1 AVANAKTT
9 MRCWHNAVRRK
20 KKKQAAGKGSEGAG
34 GVAGP
39 PDVIC
44 QGQQQVASDT
54 WLTTRSVPLLWL
66 HLLLLV
72 AFAKQAAAATTA
84 TNPEATATT
93 LDNYTTTTTAAGA
106 TSSTATTSLTSAVGG
121 VKSPGNWDILE
132 DPFKNFVRIGDGNTV
147 TRTAIEQSL
156 VTIHDIAT
164 ENLGTL
170 CISTLF
176 RPLQV
181 PINSERFESSRQK
194 ADLAAS
200 ILQEVGIIRHGGLS
214 DALAKG
220 LLTDDFITG
229 ARILA
234 LNLTNGVVQSYV
246 WWVKGGQAETQR
258 YDEDSL
264 QIGKKP
270 AGSYPWFDDESS
282 SPTLRS
288 PKFAPSPP
296 NNYYKGWWTF
306 PYFSCSLSRWL
317 VSYSIA
323 IPPIGR
329 HGLRGFISID
339 IDVSTLRVN
348 QCEAEP
354 YQFGSRRQKMQQ
366 LQQQHRLTARRSPFL
381 GGRMGVLDEGTINDL
396 QAFHSSHKCHRTSMV
411 CDYRQPSAEAPS
423 ISGGKLLTTL
433 SGSSSWARGSYQC
446 LCRAGYYSLRHPDG
460 FNGTIMEIAWQEQQ
474 DNISNY
480 YTDVFKCLACA
491 PGCDTCTGP
500 EPCLANYHWPFRISL
515 LTISIGCACGTFV
528 LAGYLFR
535 HRRVKVFKVASPI
548 FLMITLIGCAI
559 MYLEKRNMSKKSLK
573 EQNGHS
579 KDKDSEEENEEDLH
593 EAIKEMV
600 KTPDIDESPGTS
612 RRRSEWQDRPEE
624 DHCHFKKSQHTGVD
638 KPARRKLIIACILC
652 FVFMIV
658 EIVGGVVS
666 NSLAIATDAAHLLTD
681 LASFLISLFALYLAG
696 RPSSERLNFG
706 WYRAE
711 VIGAMI
717 SVFFIWVIT
726 GILVYMAI
734 MRWVNQEFDLEA
746 KIMLITSALAIL
758 FNIIMAVHLSHGH
771 SHFTPGKFK
780 RSEAIESQQV
790 KEADLGSQKGLI
802 LMGRSVSAQ
811 FPVKVEQNINVRA
824 ALIHVIG
831 DLIQSIGV
839 FVAALIIYFEPKWA
853 FMDSV
858 CTFVF
863 SVLVLVVTF
872 KILKDVLMVLME
884 ATPDYMDY
892 EEVKRTFLSIPGVEH
907 VHNLRIW
914 ALSINKIALSAHL
927 AISKDADPQLIL
939 EEATTLIHKRYR
951 FFESTIQIEEF
962 SPDMKNCE
970 QCSRPSVKTEDRRP
984 SDLEEG
990 MVAIFPYLDT
1000 TWCIATKWTRHM
1012 GFCITYTSLLMKTWR
1027 VSLTY
1032 RVKSAHKIK
1041 LNDQQLL
1048 QWMVP
1053 ILLVMLIYLGT
1064 WTISATPNAEV
1075 ILDQSRLKFKQ
1086 CSYNW
1091 WDHSLAIGEV
1101 FFLAWGIRVCYN
1113 VRNAESLYNEARLIS
1128 YAIYN
1133 IALVNIAMV
1142 VFHKATIHGN
1152 SASWARSTRSSMA
1165 KVTPLLL
1172 THPQSGLTASL
1183 LTTSDLVMLFPNAG
1197 PDYKYMLGFV
1207 RTQLSTTTTIA
1218 LVFGPKI
1225 LRVLKGQGDKWDQKA
1240 KVRSITAS
1248 FSLNGVGLVPEES
1261 PDLYQENEELKEQV
1275 QKLAHQIE
1283 FMKTVHMQMNNRHLK
1298 PKPGGYFT
1306 ITSTSFQAPYSKNT
1320 VSTAQTQTGKD
1331 ETRQGTTTVLEDAIE
1346 FDFHQAEP
1354 EEMITLKGEQPGS
1367 EEAALIAQFRRL
1379 FAPILDDSLNLY
1391 YQLNDLDDA
1400 EHVRIHQT
1408 VAQMHELTSS
1418 EEETMVTQVNSPSP
1432 PVEVE
1437 LLLPLSSNTSTAS
1450 SSLFAI
1456 HTPSPAHP
1464 SGLLL
1469 IPQNL
1474 ESPMLSCSDAITIT
1488 EQVQLHNPPYHLQV
1502 LEDENNTSCSL
1513 SSNLTDSKTLDGRT
1527 PIVV

>member
-1 AVANAKTT
+1 
-9 MRCWHNAVRRK
+9 MRCWHNAARRK
-20 KKKQAAGKGSEGAG
+20 KKSLAAAEGQNPLV
-34 GVAGP
+34 GV
-39 PDVIC
+39 C
-44 QGQQQVASDT
+44 QRQQQVANDT
-54 WLTTRSVPLLWL
+54 WPETRAVPLL
-66 HLLLLV
+66 LLPMVLLV
-72 AFAKQAAAATTA
+72 AFTSQTDAAAATTS
-84 TNPEATATT
+84 PEANATT
-93 LDNYTTTTTAAGA
+93 NGNATTTPTGSGPGTTSFTAA
-106 TSSTATTSLTSAVGG
+106 TSSAPPAVAGKPSNPWGG
-121 VKSPGNWDILE
+121 PEVLD
-132 DPFKNFVRIGDGNTV
+132 DPFKNIVRIGDGNT
-147 TRTAIEQSL
+147 RFPNHIQAAIQQSL
-156 VTIHDIAT
+156 VTVHDIAT

-220 LLTDDFITG
+220 LLTDDSITG

-234 LNLTNGVVQSYV
+234 LNLTNGAVQSYV
-246 WWVKGGQAETQR
+246 WWVDGEQAETQR
-258 YDEDSL
+258 YEEDGL

-270 AGSYPWFDDESS
+270 SSSYPWFDDETST
-282 SPTLRS
+282 PTLRS

-306 PYFSCSLSRWL
+306 PYFSCSLGRWL

-323 IPPIGR
+323 IPPSGR

-339 IDVSTLRVN
+339 IDVTSLRVN

-354 YQFGSRRQKMQQ
+354 YHFGSRRQKLQQ
-366 LQQQHRLTARRSPFL
+366 LKQQQRLAMRRSPFL
-381 GGRMGVLDEGTINDL
+381 ASSSSVPGLVSSHDEATINDL
-396 QAFHSSHKCHRTSMV
+396 QAFHSSHKCHRESMM
-411 CDYRQPSAEAPS
+411 CDYRQPTAESAT
-423 ISGGKLLTTL
+423 IGGGKLLATMG
-433 SGSSSWARGSYQC
+433 GSSSWARGSYQC
-446 LCRAGYYSLRHPDG
+446 LCRRGFYSLRHPDG

-480 YTDVFKCLACA
+480 YTDVFKCLSCA

-515 LTISIGCACGTFV
+515 LTISIGCACGTFI

-559 MYLEKRNMSKKSLK
+559 MYLE
-573 EQNGHS
+573 
-579 KDKDSEEENEEDLH
+579 
-593 EAIKEMV
+593 
-600 KTPDIDESPGTS
+600 
-612 RRRSEWQDRPEE
+612 
-624 DHCHFKKSQHTGVD
+624 
-638 KPARRKLIIACILC
+638 
-652 FVFMIV
+652 
-658 EIVGGVVS
+658 
-666 NSLAIATDAAHLLTD
+666 
-681 LASFLISLFALYLAG
+681 
-696 RPSSERLNFG
+696 
-706 WYRAE
+706 
-711 VIGAMI
+711 
-717 SVFFIWVIT
+717 
-726 GILVYMAI
+726 
-734 MRWVNQEFDLEA
+734 
-746 KIMLITSALAIL
+746 
-758 FNIIMAVHLSHGH
+758 
-771 SHFTPGKFK
+771 
-780 RSEAIESQQV
+780 
-790 KEADLGSQKGLI
+790 
-802 LMGRSVSAQ
+802 
-811 FPVKVEQNINVRA
+811 
-824 ALIHVIG
+824 
-831 DLIQSIGV
+831 
-839 FVAALIIYFEPKWA
+839 
-853 FMDSV
+853 
-858 CTFVF
+858 
-863 SVLVLVVTF
+863 
-872 KILKDVLMVLME
+872 
-884 ATPDYMDY
+884 
-892 EEVKRTFLSIPGVEH
+892 
-907 VHNLRIW
+907 
-914 ALSINKIALSAHL
+914 
-927 AISKDADPQLIL
+927 
-939 EEATTLIHKRYR
+939 
-951 FFESTIQIEEF
+951 
-962 SPDMKNCE
+962 
-970 QCSRPSVKTEDRRP
+970 
-984 SDLEEG
+984 

-1000 TWCIATKWTRHM
+1000 SWCIVTKWTRHM

-1064 WTISATPNAEV
+1064 WTISATPYAEV
-1075 ILDQSRLKFKQ
+1075 IYDQNHLKFKQ

-1133 IALVNIAMV
+1133 IAIVNIAMV
-1142 VFHKATIHGN
+1142 AFH
-1152 SASWARSTRSSMA
+1152 
-1165 KVTPLLL
+1165 
-1172 THPQSGLTASL
+1172 
-1183 LTTSDLVMLFPNAG
+1183 VMLFPNAG
-1197 PDYKYMLGFV
+1197 PDYKYALGFV

-1225 LRVLKGQGDKWDQKA
+1225 LRVFKGQGDKWDQKA

-1331 ETRQGTTTVLEDAIE
+1331 EASVKDCSIKDEDAEI
-1346 FDFHQAEP
+1346 DFSFQPAESEEILTTIAGASSEPKP
-1354 EEMITLKGEQPGS
+1354 EEVLLIEQF
-1367 EEAALIAQFRRL
+1367 QRL
-1379 FAPILDDSLNLY
+1379 FAPILDDSLRLY
-1391 YQLNDLDDA
+1391 YQLNDSDDAEA

-1408 VAQMHELTSS
+1408 VAQLSEATSS
-1418 EEETMVTQVNSPSP
+1418 EEEATQVTRVNTPTP
-1432 PVEVE
+1432 PPAEVE
-1437 LLLPLSSNTSTAS
+1437 LLLPSSSESSTAS
-1450 SSLFAI
+1450 SSLYAI

-1464 SGLLL
+1464 SGLVL

-1474 ESPMLSCSDAITIT
+1474 ESSLLLSGSEVHTVT
-1488 EQVQLHNPPYHLQV
+1488 EHVQLHLPPQDL
-1502 LEDENNTSCSL
+1502 LAIEDENNTSCSL
-1513 SSNLTDSKTLDGRT
+1513 SSNFTDSKTLDGRT

>member
-1 AVANAKTT
+1 
-9 MRCWHNAVRRK
+9 MRWWHNALRRK
-20 KKKQAAGKGSEGAG
+20 RKKPRKAG
-34 GVAGP
+34 GASGAPYP
-39 PDVIC
+39 PDATC
-44 QGQQQVASDT
+44 PRQQQQPQQSST
-54 WLTTRSVPLLWL
+54 WGGAVPLIWL
-66 HLLLLV
+66 HLLLAVVVLNNHR
-72 AFAKQAAAATTA
+72 AAATTA
-84 TNPEATATT
+84 INPEATVTTQGDYAATS
-93 LDNYTTTTTAAGA
+93 TAASA
-106 TSSTATTSLTSAVGG
+106 TLSLAAASSSSSTAAATDKFSTNW
-121 VKSPGNWDILE
+121 GNLE
-132 DPFKNFVRIGDGNTV
+132 DPFKGIVRIGDGNTV
-147 TRTAIEQSL
+147 ARTAIEQSL

-170 CISTLF
+170 CISTQY

-181 PINSERFESSRQK
+181 PINSERYESSRQK

-234 LNLTNGVVQSYV
+234 LNLTNGAVQSYV
-246 WWVKGGQAETQR
+246 WWVKSGQAETQR
-258 YDEDSL
+258 YDEDGL

-270 AGSYPWFDDESS
+270 AGSYPWFDDETTT
-282 SPTLRS
+282 PTLRS

-296 NNYYKGWWTF
+296 NNYYKGWWTY
-306 PYFSCSLSRWL
+306 PYFSCSVSRWL

-323 IPPIGR
+323 IPPTGR

-354 YQFGSRRQKMQQ
+354 YQFGSRRQKMHQ
-366 LQQQHRLTARRSPFL
+366 LQQQQRLPANRRTPFL
-381 GGRMGVLDEGTINDL
+381 PSRMGANDEGTISDL

-411 CDYRQPSAEAPS
+411 CDYRQPSADIPT
-423 ISGGKLLTTL
+423 ISGGKLLTSL

-446 LCRAGYYSLRHPDG
+446 LCRNGFYSLRHPDG

-480 YTDVFKCLACA
+480 YTEVFKCLSCA

-559 MYLEKRNMSKKSLK
+559 MYLEVSCLGGQKESDYCLYFMFHLYDCRNS
-573 EQNGHS
+573 
-579 KDKDSEEENEEDLH
+579 
-593 EAIKEMV
+593 
-600 KTPDIDESPGTS
+600 
-612 RRRSEWQDRPEE
+612 W
-624 DHCHFKKSQHTGVD
+624 
-638 KPARRKLIIACILC
+638 
-652 FVFMIV
+652 
-658 EIVGGVVS
+658 
-666 NSLAIATDAAHLLTD
+666 
-681 LASFLISLFALYLAG
+681 
-696 RPSSERLNFG
+696 
-706 WYRAE
+706 
-711 VIGAMI
+711 
-717 SVFFIWVIT
+717 
-726 GILVYMAI
+726 
-734 MRWVNQEFDLEA
+734 
-746 KIMLITSALAIL
+746 
-758 FNIIMAVHLSHGH
+758 
-771 SHFTPGKFK
+771 
-780 RSEAIESQQV
+780 
-790 KEADLGSQKGLI
+790 
-802 LMGRSVSAQ
+802 
-811 FPVKVEQNINVRA
+811 
-824 ALIHVIG
+824 
-831 DLIQSIGV
+831 
-839 FVAALIIYFEPKWA
+839 
-853 FMDSV
+853 
-858 CTFVF
+858 
-863 SVLVLVVTF
+863 
-872 KILKDVLMVLME
+872 
-884 ATPDYMDY
+884 
-892 EEVKRTFLSIPGVEH
+892 
-907 VHNLRIW
+907 RI
-914 ALSINKIALSAHL
+914 
-927 AISKDADPQLIL
+927 
-939 EEATTLIHKRYR
+939 
-951 FFESTIQIEEF
+951 
-962 SPDMKNCE
+962 
-970 QCSRPSVKTEDRRP
+970 
-984 SDLEEG
+984 
-990 MVAIFPYLDT
+990 
-1000 TWCIATKWTRHM
+1000 
-1012 GFCITYTSLLMKTWR
+1012 
-1027 VSLTY
+1027 SLTY

-1064 WTISATPNAEV
+1064 WTISATPYAEV
-1075 ILDQSRLKFKQ
+1075 IYDQSRLKFKQ

-1133 IALVNIAMV
+1133 IAIVNIAMV
-1142 VFHKATIHGN
+1142 AFH
-1152 SASWARSTRSSMA
+1152 
-1165 KVTPLLL
+1165 
-1172 THPQSGLTASL
+1172 
-1183 LTTSDLVMLFPNAG
+1183 VMLFPNAG

-1225 LRVLKGQGDKWDQKA
+1225 LRVFKGQGDKWDQKA

-1331 ETRQGTTTVLEDAIE
+1331 EASVKDCSIEVDERLGIATIVEDAID
-1346 FDFHQAEP
+1346 FSFHQADS
-1354 EEMITLKGEQPGS
+1354 EEIVVLKGEDQPGS
-1367 EEAALIAQFRRL
+1367 EEAALLEQFRRL
-1379 FAPILDDSLNLY
+1379 FAPILDDSLKLY
-1391 YQLNDLDDA
+1391 YQLNDSDDA

-1408 VAQMHELTSS
+1408 VAQLNDVGSS
-1418 EEETMVTQVNSPSP
+1418 EEETMMTQVMNSPLPSP

-1437 LLLPLSSNTSTAS
+1437 LLLPLSSESSTAS
-1450 SSLFAI
+1450 SSLYAI

-1464 SGLLL
+1464 SGVLLM
-1469 IPQNL
+1469 PQNL
-1474 ESPMLSCSDAITIT
+1474 ESPQLSQSDSITLT
-1488 EQVQLHNPPYHLQV
+1488 AQVQLHNPPP
-1502 LEDENNTSCSL
+1502 EDENNTSCSL

>member
-1 AVANAKTT
+1 MK
-9 MRCWHNAVRRK
+9 CWHNVVRRRK
-20 KKKQAAGKGSEGAG
+20 KKPTAAAEGSKEAHG

-39 PDVIC
+39 RDRDAIC
-44 QGQQQVASDT
+44 QRQQQVDTYT
-54 WLTTRSVPLLWL
+54 WLTTQAVPLLWL

-72 AFAKQAAAATTA
+72 AFAKHAAAATTIA
-84 TNPEATATT
+84 TNPEATTT
-93 LDNYTTTTTAAGA
+93 TVSNYTVTTTALSSSTTTTSTGSAPASSSAADKFA
-106 TSSTATTSLTSAVGG
+106 
-121 VKSPGNWDILE
+121 GNWAILE
-132 DPFKNFVRIGDGNTV
+132 DSFRNIVRIGDGNTV
-147 TRTAIEQSL
+147 TRTSIEQSL

-170 CISTLF
+170 CISTLY

-181 PINSERFESSRQK
+181 PINSERYESSRQK
-194 ADLAAS
+194 TDLAAS

-234 LNLTNGVVQSYV
+234 LNLTNGAVQSYV
-246 WWVKGGQAETQR
+246 WWVKGAAAEIQR
-258 YDEDSL
+258 YDEDGL

-270 AGSYPWFDDESS
+270 AGSYPWFDDETS

-296 NNYYKGWWTF
+296 NNYYKGWWTY
-306 PYFSCSLSRWL
+306 PYFSCSQSRWL

-354 YQFGSRRQKMQQ
+354 YPFGSRRQKMQQ
-366 LQQQHRLTARRSPFL
+366 LQTHNRLGARRTSFL
-381 GGRMGVLDEGTINDL
+381 GNRMGAIDESTINDL

-411 CDYRQPSAEAPS
+411 CDYRQPSAETPTVT
-423 ISGGKLLTTL
+423 GGKLLTTL
-433 SGSSSWARGSYQC
+433 TGSSSWTRGSYQC
-446 LCRAGYYSLRHPDG
+446 LCRGGFYSLRHPDG

-480 YTDVFKCLACA
+480 YSEVFKCLPCA

-559 MYLEKRNMSKKSLK
+559 MYLE
-573 EQNGHS
+573 
-579 KDKDSEEENEEDLH
+579 
-593 EAIKEMV
+593 
-600 KTPDIDESPGTS
+600 
-612 RRRSEWQDRPEE
+612 
-624 DHCHFKKSQHTGVD
+624 
-638 KPARRKLIIACILC
+638 
-652 FVFMIV
+652 
-658 EIVGGVVS
+658 
-666 NSLAIATDAAHLLTD
+666 
-681 LASFLISLFALYLAG
+681 
-696 RPSSERLNFG
+696 
-706 WYRAE
+706 
-711 VIGAMI
+711 
-717 SVFFIWVIT
+717 
-726 GILVYMAI
+726 
-734 MRWVNQEFDLEA
+734 
-746 KIMLITSALAIL
+746 
-758 FNIIMAVHLSHGH
+758 
-771 SHFTPGKFK
+771 
-780 RSEAIESQQV
+780 
-790 KEADLGSQKGLI
+790 
-802 LMGRSVSAQ
+802 
-811 FPVKVEQNINVRA
+811 
-824 ALIHVIG
+824 
-831 DLIQSIGV
+831 
-839 FVAALIIYFEPKWA
+839 
-853 FMDSV
+853 
-858 CTFVF
+858 
-863 SVLVLVVTF
+863 
-872 KILKDVLMVLME
+872 
-884 ATPDYMDY
+884 
-892 EEVKRTFLSIPGVEH
+892 
-907 VHNLRIW
+907 
-914 ALSINKIALSAHL
+914 
-927 AISKDADPQLIL
+927 
-939 EEATTLIHKRYR
+939 
-951 FFESTIQIEEF
+951 
-962 SPDMKNCE
+962 
-970 QCSRPSVKTEDRRP
+970 
-984 SDLEEG
+984 

-1064 WTISATPNAEV
+1064 WTISATPTAEV
-1075 ILDQSRLKFKQ
+1075 ILDQSQLKFKQ

-1142 VFHKATIHGN
+1142 VFH
-1152 SASWARSTRSSMA
+1152 
-1165 KVTPLLL
+1165 
-1172 THPQSGLTASL
+1172 
-1183 LTTSDLVMLFPNAG
+1183 VMLFPNAG

-1331 ETRQGTTTVLEDAIE
+1331 ENSTPTK
-1346 FDFHQAEP
+1346 
-1354 EEMITLKGEQPGS
+1354 LK
-1367 EEAALIAQFRRL
+1367 
-1379 FAPILDDSLNLY
+1379 
-1391 YQLNDLDDA
+1391 
-1400 EHVRIHQT
+1400 
-1408 VAQMHELTSS
+1408 
-1418 EEETMVTQVNSPSP
+1418 SPKGK
-1432 PVEVE
+1432 V
-1437 LLLPLSSNTSTAS
+1437 
-1450 SSLFAI
+1450 
-1456 HTPSPAHP
+1456 
-1464 SGLLL
+1464 
-1469 IPQNL
+1469 
-1474 ESPMLSCSDAITIT
+1474 
-1488 EQVQLHNPPYHLQV
+1488 
-1502 LEDENNTSCSL
+1502 
-1513 SSNLTDSKTLDGRT
+1513 
-1527 PIVV
+1527 

>member
-1 AVANAKTT
+1 MK
-9 MRCWHNAVRRK
+9 CWHNVVRRRK
-20 KKKQAAGKGSEGAG
+20 KKPTAAAAAEGSKEAHG
-34 GVAGP
+34 GVAAP
-39 PDVIC
+39 RDRDAIC
-44 QGQQQVASDT
+44 QRQQQVDTYT
-54 WLTTRSVPLLWL
+54 WLTTQAVPLLWL

-72 AFAKQAAAATTA
+72 AFAKHAAAATTIA
-84 TNPEATATT
+84 TNPEATTT
-93 LDNYTTTTTAAGA
+93 TVSNYTVTTTSLSSSTTTTSTGSAPASSSAADKFA
-106 TSSTATTSLTSAVGG
+106 
-121 VKSPGNWDILE
+121 GNWAILE
-132 DPFKNFVRIGDGNTV
+132 DSFRNIVRIGDGNTV
-147 TRTAIEQSL
+147 TRTSIEQSL

-170 CISTLF
+170 CISTLY

-181 PINSERFESSRQK
+181 PINSERYESSRQK
-194 ADLAAS
+194 TDLAAS

-234 LNLTNGVVQSYV
+234 LNLTNGAVQSYV
-246 WWVKGGQAETQR
+246 WWVKGAAAEIQR
-258 YDEDSL
+258 YDEDGL

-270 AGSYPWFDDESS
+270 AGSYPWFDDETS

-296 NNYYKGWWTF
+296 NNYYKGWWTY
-306 PYFSCSLSRWL
+306 PYFSCSQSRWL

-354 YQFGSRRQKMQQ
+354 YPFGSRRQKMQQ
-366 LQQQHRLTARRSPFL
+366 LQTHNRLGARRTSLL
-381 GGRMGVLDEGTINDL
+381 GSRMGAIDESTINDL

-411 CDYRQPSAEAPS
+411 CDYRQPSAETPTVT
-423 ISGGKLLTTL
+423 GGKLLTTL
-433 SGSSSWARGSYQC
+433 TGSSSWTRGSYQC
-446 LCRAGYYSLRHPDG
+446 LCRGGFYSLRHPDG

-480 YTDVFKCLACA
+480 YSEVFKCLPCA

-559 MYLEKRNMSKKSLK
+559 MYLE
-573 EQNGHS
+573 
-579 KDKDSEEENEEDLH
+579 
-593 EAIKEMV
+593 
-600 KTPDIDESPGTS
+600 
-612 RRRSEWQDRPEE
+612 
-624 DHCHFKKSQHTGVD
+624 
-638 KPARRKLIIACILC
+638 
-652 FVFMIV
+652 
-658 EIVGGVVS
+658 
-666 NSLAIATDAAHLLTD
+666 
-681 LASFLISLFALYLAG
+681 
-696 RPSSERLNFG
+696 
-706 WYRAE
+706 
-711 VIGAMI
+711 
-717 SVFFIWVIT
+717 
-726 GILVYMAI
+726 
-734 MRWVNQEFDLEA
+734 
-746 KIMLITSALAIL
+746 
-758 FNIIMAVHLSHGH
+758 
-771 SHFTPGKFK
+771 
-780 RSEAIESQQV
+780 
-790 KEADLGSQKGLI
+790 
-802 LMGRSVSAQ
+802 
-811 FPVKVEQNINVRA
+811 
-824 ALIHVIG
+824 
-831 DLIQSIGV
+831 
-839 FVAALIIYFEPKWA
+839 
-853 FMDSV
+853 
-858 CTFVF
+858 
-863 SVLVLVVTF
+863 
-872 KILKDVLMVLME
+872 
-884 ATPDYMDY
+884 
-892 EEVKRTFLSIPGVEH
+892 
-907 VHNLRIW
+907 
-914 ALSINKIALSAHL
+914 
-927 AISKDADPQLIL
+927 
-939 EEATTLIHKRYR
+939 
-951 FFESTIQIEEF
+951 
-962 SPDMKNCE
+962 
-970 QCSRPSVKTEDRRP
+970 
-984 SDLEEG
+984 

-1064 WTISATPNAEV
+1064 WTISATPTAEV
-1075 ILDQSRLKFKQ
+1075 ILDQSQLKFKQ

-1142 VFHKATIHGN
+1142 VFH
-1152 SASWARSTRSSMA
+1152 
-1165 KVTPLLL
+1165 
-1172 THPQSGLTASL
+1172 
-1183 LTTSDLVMLFPNAG
+1183 VMLFPNAG

-1218 LVFGPKI
+1218 LVFGSKI
-1225 LRVLKGQGDKWDQKA
+1225 LRVFKGQGDKWDQKA

-1331 ETRQGTTTVLEDAIE
+1331 ENSTPTK
-1346 FDFHQAEP
+1346 
-1354 EEMITLKGEQPGS
+1354 LK
-1367 EEAALIAQFRRL
+1367 
-1379 FAPILDDSLNLY
+1379 
-1391 YQLNDLDDA
+1391 
-1400 EHVRIHQT
+1400 
-1408 VAQMHELTSS
+1408 
-1418 EEETMVTQVNSPSP
+1418 SPKGK
-1432 PVEVE
+1432 V
-1437 LLLPLSSNTSTAS
+1437 
-1450 SSLFAI
+1450 
-1456 HTPSPAHP
+1456 
-1464 SGLLL
+1464 
-1469 IPQNL
+1469 
-1474 ESPMLSCSDAITIT
+1474 
-1488 EQVQLHNPPYHLQV
+1488 
-1502 LEDENNTSCSL
+1502 
-1513 SSNLTDSKTLDGRT
+1513 
-1527 PIVV
+1527 

>member
-1 AVANAKTT
+1 

-20 KKKQAAGKGSEGAG
+20 KKKLATAARAGKGSGGAG
-34 GVAGP
+34 GVASP
-39 PDVIC
+39 PNGDGIC
-44 QGQQQVASDT
+44 QRQQQVASDT

-72 AFAKQAAAATTA
+72 AFAKHAAAATTA
-84 TNPEATATT
+84 TNPEATTTTLNNYTATT
-93 LDNYTTTTTAAGA
+93 TLSAST
-106 TSSTATTSLTSAVGG
+106 STATTSSASAAGD
-121 VKSPGNWDILE
+121 KFSGNWAILE
-132 DPFKNFVRIGDGNTV
+132 DSFKNIVRIGDGNTV
-147 TRTAIEQSL
+147 TRAAIEQSL

-170 CISTLF
+170 CISTLY

-181 PINSERFESSRQK
+181 PINSERYESSRQK

-220 LLTDDFITG
+220 LLTDDFVTG

-234 LNLTNGVVQSYV
+234 LNLTNGAVQSYV
-246 WWVKGGQAETQR
+246 WWVKGAQSETQR
-258 YDEDSL
+258 YDEDGL

-270 AGSYPWFDDESS
+270 AGSYPWFDDETST
-282 SPTLRS
+282 PTLRS

-381 GGRMGVLDEGTINDL
+381 GGRMGLIDEGTINDL

-411 CDYRQPSAEAPS
+411 CDYRQPSAETPT

-433 SGSSSWARGSYQC
+433 TGSSSWARGSYQC
-446 LCRAGYYSLRHPDG
+446 LCRAGFYSLRHPDG

-480 YTDVFKCLACA
+480 YTEVFKCLPCA

-559 MYLEKRNMSKKSLK
+559 MYLE
-573 EQNGHS
+573 
-579 KDKDSEEENEEDLH
+579 
-593 EAIKEMV
+593 
-600 KTPDIDESPGTS
+600 
-612 RRRSEWQDRPEE
+612 
-624 DHCHFKKSQHTGVD
+624 
-638 KPARRKLIIACILC
+638 
-652 FVFMIV
+652 
-658 EIVGGVVS
+658 
-666 NSLAIATDAAHLLTD
+666 
-681 LASFLISLFALYLAG
+681 
-696 RPSSERLNFG
+696 
-706 WYRAE
+706 
-711 VIGAMI
+711 
-717 SVFFIWVIT
+717 
-726 GILVYMAI
+726 
-734 MRWVNQEFDLEA
+734 
-746 KIMLITSALAIL
+746 
-758 FNIIMAVHLSHGH
+758 
-771 SHFTPGKFK
+771 
-780 RSEAIESQQV
+780 
-790 KEADLGSQKGLI
+790 
-802 LMGRSVSAQ
+802 
-811 FPVKVEQNINVRA
+811 
-824 ALIHVIG
+824 
-831 DLIQSIGV
+831 
-839 FVAALIIYFEPKWA
+839 
-853 FMDSV
+853 
-858 CTFVF
+858 
-863 SVLVLVVTF
+863 
-872 KILKDVLMVLME
+872 
-884 ATPDYMDY
+884 
-892 EEVKRTFLSIPGVEH
+892 
-907 VHNLRIW
+907 
-914 ALSINKIALSAHL
+914 
-927 AISKDADPQLIL
+927 
-939 EEATTLIHKRYR
+939 
-951 FFESTIQIEEF
+951 
-962 SPDMKNCE
+962 
-970 QCSRPSVKTEDRRP
+970 
-984 SDLEEG
+984 

-1075 ILDQSRLKFKQ
+1075 ILDQSHLKFKQ

-1142 VFHKATIHGN
+1142 AFH
-1152 SASWARSTRSSMA
+1152 
-1165 KVTPLLL
+1165 
-1172 THPQSGLTASL
+1172 
-1183 LTTSDLVMLFPNAG
+1183 VMLFPNAG

-1320 VSTAQTQTGKD
+1320 VSTAQTQTGK
-1331 ETRQGTTTVLEDAIE
+1331 
-1346 FDFHQAEP
+1346 
-1354 EEMITLKGEQPGS
+1354 EE
-1367 EEAALIAQFRRL
+1367 
-1379 FAPILDDSLNLY
+1379 
-1391 YQLNDLDDA
+1391 
-1400 EHVRIHQT
+1400 
-1408 VAQMHELTSS
+1408 
-1418 EEETMVTQVNSPSP
+1418 
-1432 PVEVE
+1432 
-1437 LLLPLSSNTSTAS
+1437 S
-1450 SSLFAI
+1450 SS
-1456 HTPSPAHP
+1456 TPTKLKSPK
-1464 SGLLL
+1464 GK
-1469 IPQNL
+1469 
-1474 ESPMLSCSDAITIT
+1474 
-1488 EQVQLHNPPYHLQV
+1488 V
-1502 LEDENNTSCSL
+1502 
-1513 SSNLTDSKTLDGRT
+1513 
-1527 PIVV
+1527 

>member
-1 AVANAKTT
+1 

-20 KKKQAAGKGSEGAG
+20 KKKLAAAAAARKGSGGAG

-39 PDVIC
+39 PDGDGIC

-72 AFAKQAAAATTA
+72 AFAKDAAAATTA
-84 TNPEATATT
+84 TNPEATTTT
-93 LDNYTTTTTAAGA
+93 LNNYTTTTLSAST
-106 TSSTATTSLTSAVGG
+106 STATTSSASAAGD
-121 VKSPGNWDILE
+121 KFSGNWAILE
-132 DPFKNFVRIGDGNTV
+132 DSFKNTVRIGDGNTV
-147 TRTAIEQSL
+147 TRTTIEQSL

-170 CISTLF
+170 CISTLY

-181 PINSERFESSRQK
+181 PINSERYESSRQK

-234 LNLTNGVVQSYV
+234 LNLTNGAVQSYV

-258 YDEDSL
+258 YDEDGL

-270 AGSYPWFDDESS
+270 AGSYPWFDDETST
-282 SPTLRS
+282 PTLRS

-323 IPPIGR
+323 IPPTGR

-339 IDVSTLRVN
+339 IDLSTLRVN

-354 YQFGSRRQKMQQ
+354 YQFGSRRQKLQQ
-366 LQQQHRLTARRSPFL
+366 LQQQHRLSARRSPFL
-381 GGRMGVLDEGTINDL
+381 GGRMGLIDEGTINDL

-411 CDYRQPSAEAPS
+411 CDYRQPSAETPT
-423 ISGGKLLTTL
+423 ITGGKLVTSLT
-433 SGSSSWARGSYQC
+433 GSSSWSRGSYQC
-446 LCRAGYYSLRHPDG
+446 LCRGGFYSLRHPDG

-480 YTDVFKCLACA
+480 YTEVFKCLPCA

-559 MYLEKRNMSKKSLK
+559 MYLE
-573 EQNGHS
+573 
-579 KDKDSEEENEEDLH
+579 
-593 EAIKEMV
+593 
-600 KTPDIDESPGTS
+600 
-612 RRRSEWQDRPEE
+612 
-624 DHCHFKKSQHTGVD
+624 
-638 KPARRKLIIACILC
+638 
-652 FVFMIV
+652 
-658 EIVGGVVS
+658 
-666 NSLAIATDAAHLLTD
+666 
-681 LASFLISLFALYLAG
+681 
-696 RPSSERLNFG
+696 
-706 WYRAE
+706 
-711 VIGAMI
+711 
-717 SVFFIWVIT
+717 
-726 GILVYMAI
+726 
-734 MRWVNQEFDLEA
+734 
-746 KIMLITSALAIL
+746 
-758 FNIIMAVHLSHGH
+758 
-771 SHFTPGKFK
+771 
-780 RSEAIESQQV
+780 
-790 KEADLGSQKGLI
+790 
-802 LMGRSVSAQ
+802 
-811 FPVKVEQNINVRA
+811 
-824 ALIHVIG
+824 
-831 DLIQSIGV
+831 
-839 FVAALIIYFEPKWA
+839 
-853 FMDSV
+853 
-858 CTFVF
+858 
-863 SVLVLVVTF
+863 
-872 KILKDVLMVLME
+872 
-884 ATPDYMDY
+884 
-892 EEVKRTFLSIPGVEH
+892 
-907 VHNLRIW
+907 
-914 ALSINKIALSAHL
+914 
-927 AISKDADPQLIL
+927 
-939 EEATTLIHKRYR
+939 
-951 FFESTIQIEEF
+951 
-962 SPDMKNCE
+962 
-970 QCSRPSVKTEDRRP
+970 
-984 SDLEEG
+984 

-1142 VFHKATIHGN
+1142 VFH
-1152 SASWARSTRSSMA
+1152 
-1165 KVTPLLL
+1165 
-1172 THPQSGLTASL
+1172 
-1183 LTTSDLVMLFPNAG
+1183 VMLFPNAG

-1225 LRVLKGQGDKWDQKA
+1225 LRVFKGQGDKWDQKA

-1248 FSLNGVGLVPEES
+1248 FSLNGVGLVAEES

-1331 ETRQGTTTVLEDAIE
+1331 ETSTPTK
-1346 FDFHQAEP
+1346 
-1354 EEMITLKGEQPGS
+1354 LK
-1367 EEAALIAQFRRL
+1367 
-1379 FAPILDDSLNLY
+1379 
-1391 YQLNDLDDA
+1391 
-1400 EHVRIHQT
+1400 
-1408 VAQMHELTSS
+1408 
-1418 EEETMVTQVNSPSP
+1418 SPKGK
-1432 PVEVE
+1432 V
-1437 LLLPLSSNTSTAS
+1437 
-1450 SSLFAI
+1450 
-1456 HTPSPAHP
+1456 
-1464 SGLLL
+1464 
-1469 IPQNL
+1469 
-1474 ESPMLSCSDAITIT
+1474 
-1488 EQVQLHNPPYHLQV
+1488 
-1502 LEDENNTSCSL
+1502 
-1513 SSNLTDSKTLDGRT
+1513 
-1527 PIVV
+1527 

>member
-1 AVANAKTT
+1 MK
-9 MRCWHNAVRRK
+9 CWHNVVRRRK
-20 KKKQAAGKGSEGAG
+20 KKPTAAAEGSKEAHG

-39 PDVIC
+39 RDRDAIC
-44 QGQQQVASDT
+44 QRQQQVDTYT
-54 WLTTRSVPLLWL
+54 WLTTQAVPLLWL

-72 AFAKQAAAATTA
+72 AFAKHAAAATTIA
-84 TNPEATATT
+84 TNPEATTT
-93 LDNYTTTTTAAGA
+93 TVSNYTVTTTALSSSTTTTSTGSAPASSSAADKFA
-106 TSSTATTSLTSAVGG
+106 
-121 VKSPGNWDILE
+121 GNWAILE
-132 DPFKNFVRIGDGNTV
+132 DSFRNIVRIGDGNTV
-147 TRTAIEQSL
+147 TRTSIEQSL

-170 CISTLF
+170 CISTLY

-181 PINSERFESSRQK
+181 PINSERYESSRQK
-194 ADLAAS
+194 TDLAAS

-234 LNLTNGVVQSYV
+234 LNLTNGAVQSYV
-246 WWVKGGQAETQR
+246 WWVKGAAAEIQR
-258 YDEDSL
+258 YDEDGL

-270 AGSYPWFDDESS
+270 AGSYPWFDDETS

-296 NNYYKGWWTF
+296 NNYYKGWWTY
-306 PYFSCSLSRWL
+306 PYFSCSQSRWL

-354 YQFGSRRQKMQQ
+354 YPFGSRRQKMQQ
-366 LQQQHRLTARRSPFL
+366 LQTHNRLGARRTSFL
-381 GGRMGVLDEGTINDL
+381 GNRMGAIDESTINDL

-411 CDYRQPSAEAPS
+411 CDYRQPSAETPTVT
-423 ISGGKLLTTL
+423 GGKLLTTL
-433 SGSSSWARGSYQC
+433 TGSSSWTRGSYQC
-446 LCRAGYYSLRHPDG
+446 LCRGGFYSLRHPDG

-480 YTDVFKCLACA
+480 YSEVFKCLPCA

-559 MYLEKRNMSKKSLK
+559 MYLE
-573 EQNGHS
+573 
-579 KDKDSEEENEEDLH
+579 
-593 EAIKEMV
+593 
-600 KTPDIDESPGTS
+600 
-612 RRRSEWQDRPEE
+612 
-624 DHCHFKKSQHTGVD
+624 
-638 KPARRKLIIACILC
+638 
-652 FVFMIV
+652 
-658 EIVGGVVS
+658 
-666 NSLAIATDAAHLLTD
+666 
-681 LASFLISLFALYLAG
+681 
-696 RPSSERLNFG
+696 
-706 WYRAE
+706 
-711 VIGAMI
+711 
-717 SVFFIWVIT
+717 
-726 GILVYMAI
+726 
-734 MRWVNQEFDLEA
+734 
-746 KIMLITSALAIL
+746 
-758 FNIIMAVHLSHGH
+758 
-771 SHFTPGKFK
+771 
-780 RSEAIESQQV
+780 
-790 KEADLGSQKGLI
+790 
-802 LMGRSVSAQ
+802 
-811 FPVKVEQNINVRA
+811 
-824 ALIHVIG
+824 
-831 DLIQSIGV
+831 
-839 FVAALIIYFEPKWA
+839 
-853 FMDSV
+853 
-858 CTFVF
+858 
-863 SVLVLVVTF
+863 
-872 KILKDVLMVLME
+872 
-884 ATPDYMDY
+884 
-892 EEVKRTFLSIPGVEH
+892 
-907 VHNLRIW
+907 
-914 ALSINKIALSAHL
+914 
-927 AISKDADPQLIL
+927 
-939 EEATTLIHKRYR
+939 
-951 FFESTIQIEEF
+951 
-962 SPDMKNCE
+962 
-970 QCSRPSVKTEDRRP
+970 
-984 SDLEEG
+984 

-1064 WTISATPNAEV
+1064 WTISATPTAEV
-1075 ILDQSRLKFKQ
+1075 ILDQSQLKFKQ

-1142 VFHKATIHGN
+1142 VFH
-1152 SASWARSTRSSMA
+1152 
-1165 KVTPLLL
+1165 
-1172 THPQSGLTASL
+1172 
-1183 LTTSDLVMLFPNAG
+1183 VMLFPNAG

-1320 VSTAQTQTGKD
+1320 VSTAQTQTGKMKNSQRSVKD
-1331 ETRQGTTTVLEDAIE
+1331 CSIEIDRGQGRTTLVDDAIE
-1346 FDFHQAEP
+1346 FNFHLADTEEGMIVQEDERP
-1354 EEMITLKGEQPGS
+1354 EQDK
-1367 EEAALIAQFRRL
+1367 EEEALIAQFRRL

-1391 YQLNDLDDA
+1391 YQLNDLDDT

-1408 VAQMHELTSS
+1408 VAQMNDLTSS

-1432 PVEVE
+1432 PPVCVE
-1437 LLLPLSSNTSTAS
+1437 LLLPISSDSSTAS
-1450 SSLFAI
+1450 SSLYAI

-1464 SGLLL
+1464 SGVLLV
-1469 IPQNL
+1469 PQNL
-1474 ESPMLSCSDAITIT
+1474 ESPLLSGSDAITIT
-1488 EQVQLHNPPYHLQV
+1488 EQVQLHNPPHHLQ
-1502 LEDENNTSCSL
+1502 LFEDENNTSCSL

>member
-1 AVANAKTT
+1 
-9 MRCWHNAVRRK
+9 MRCWHNAARRK
-20 KKKQAAGKGSEGAG
+20 KKSLV
-34 GVAGP
+34 GV
-39 PDVIC
+39 C
-44 QGQQQVASDT
+44 QRQQQVANDT
-54 WLTTRSVPLLWL
+54 WPETRAVPLL
-66 HLLLLV
+66 LLPMVLLV
-72 AFAKQAAAATTA
+72 AFTSQTDAAAATTS
-84 TNPEATATT
+84 PEATATT
-93 LDNYTTTTTAAGA
+93 TNGNATTTPTGSGPGTTSFTAA
-106 TSSTATTSLTSAVGG
+106 TSSAPPAVAGKSSNPWGG
-121 VKSPGNWDILE
+121 PEVLD
-132 DPFKNFVRIGDGNTV
+132 DPFKNIVRIGDGNTA
-147 TRTAIEQSL
+147 AIQQSL
-156 VTIHDIAT
+156 VTVHDIAT

-220 LLTDDFITG
+220 LLTDDSITG

-234 LNLTNGVVQSYV
+234 LNLTNGAVQSYV
-246 WWVKGGQAETQR
+246 WWVDGGQAETQR
-258 YDEDSL
+258 YEEDGL

-270 AGSYPWFDDESS
+270 SSSYPWFDDETST
-282 SPTLRS
+282 PTLRS

-306 PYFSCSLSRWL
+306 PYFSCALGRWL

-323 IPPIGR
+323 IPPSGR

-339 IDVSTLRVN
+339 IDVTSLRVN

-354 YQFGSRRQKMQQ
+354 YHFGSRRQKLQQ
-366 LQQQHRLTARRSPFL
+366 LKQQQRLAMRRSPFPASSRPVPGL
-381 GGRMGVLDEGTINDL
+381 VSTHDEATINDL
-396 QAFHSSHKCHRTSMV
+396 QAFHSSHKCHRESMM
-411 CDYRQPSAEAPS
+411 CDYRQPTAESAT
-423 ISGGKLLTTL
+423 IGGGKMLTTMG
-433 SGSSSWARGSYQC
+433 GSSRWARGSYQC
-446 LCRAGYYSLRHPDG
+446 LCRRGFYSLRHPDG

-480 YTDVFKCLACA
+480 YTDVFKCLSCA

-515 LTISIGCACGTFV
+515 LTISIGCACGTFI

-559 MYLEKRNMSKKSLK
+559 MYLE
-573 EQNGHS
+573 
-579 KDKDSEEENEEDLH
+579 
-593 EAIKEMV
+593 
-600 KTPDIDESPGTS
+600 
-612 RRRSEWQDRPEE
+612 
-624 DHCHFKKSQHTGVD
+624 
-638 KPARRKLIIACILC
+638 
-652 FVFMIV
+652 
-658 EIVGGVVS
+658 
-666 NSLAIATDAAHLLTD
+666 
-681 LASFLISLFALYLAG
+681 
-696 RPSSERLNFG
+696 
-706 WYRAE
+706 
-711 VIGAMI
+711 
-717 SVFFIWVIT
+717 
-726 GILVYMAI
+726 
-734 MRWVNQEFDLEA
+734 
-746 KIMLITSALAIL
+746 
-758 FNIIMAVHLSHGH
+758 
-771 SHFTPGKFK
+771 
-780 RSEAIESQQV
+780 
-790 KEADLGSQKGLI
+790 
-802 LMGRSVSAQ
+802 
-811 FPVKVEQNINVRA
+811 
-824 ALIHVIG
+824 
-831 DLIQSIGV
+831 
-839 FVAALIIYFEPKWA
+839 
-853 FMDSV
+853 
-858 CTFVF
+858 
-863 SVLVLVVTF
+863 
-872 KILKDVLMVLME
+872 
-884 ATPDYMDY
+884 
-892 EEVKRTFLSIPGVEH
+892 
-907 VHNLRIW
+907 
-914 ALSINKIALSAHL
+914 
-927 AISKDADPQLIL
+927 
-939 EEATTLIHKRYR
+939 
-951 FFESTIQIEEF
+951 
-962 SPDMKNCE
+962 
-970 QCSRPSVKTEDRRP
+970 
-984 SDLEEG
+984 

-1000 TWCIATKWTRHM
+1000 SWCIVTKWTRHM

-1064 WTISATPNAEV
+1064 WTISATPYAEV
-1075 ILDQSRLKFKQ
+1075 IYDQNHLKFKQ

-1133 IALVNIAMV
+1133 IAIVNIAMV
-1142 VFHKATIHGN
+1142 AFH
-1152 SASWARSTRSSMA
+1152 
-1165 KVTPLLL
+1165 
-1172 THPQSGLTASL
+1172 
-1183 LTTSDLVMLFPNAG
+1183 VMLFPNAG
-1197 PDYKYMLGFV
+1197 PDYKYALGFV

-1225 LRVLKGQGDKWDQKA
+1225 LRVFKGQGDKWDQKA

-1320 VSTAQTQTGKD
+1320 VSTAQTQTGRDEASVKD
-1331 ETRQGTTTVLEDAIE
+1331 CSIEDEDAEI
-1346 FDFHQAEP
+1346 DFSFQPAESEEILTTIAGASSEPKP
-1354 EEMITLKGEQPGS
+1354 EEVLLIEQF
-1367 EEAALIAQFRRL
+1367 QRL
-1379 FAPILDDSLNLY
+1379 FAPILDDSLRLY
-1391 YQLNDLDDA
+1391 YQLNDSDDADA

-1408 VAQMHELTSS
+1408 VAQLSEATSS
-1418 EEETMVTQVNSPSP
+1418 EEEATQVTRVNTPTP
-1432 PVEVE
+1432 PPAEVE
-1437 LLLPLSSNTSTAS
+1437 LMLPSSSESSTAS
-1450 SSLFAI
+1450 SSLYAI

-1464 SGLLL
+1464 SGLVL

-1474 ESPMLSCSDAITIT
+1474 ESSLLLCGSEVHHTVT
-1488 EQVQLHNPPYHLQV
+1488 EHVQLHLPPQDL
-1502 LEDENNTSCSL
+1502 LAIEDENNTSCSL
-1513 SSNLTDSKTLDGRT
+1513 SSNFTDSKTLDGRT

>member
-1 AVANAKTT
+1 MK
-9 MRCWHNAVRRK
+9 CWHNVVRRRRK
-20 KKKQAAGKGSEGAG
+20 KPTAAAAAKGSKGSHG
-34 GVAGP
+34 GVASP
-39 PDVIC
+39 RDEDAIC
-44 QGQQQVASDT
+44 QRQQQVDTYT
-54 WLTTRSVPLLWL
+54 WLTTQAVPLLWL

-72 AFAKQAAAATTA
+72 AFAKHAAAATTIA
-84 TNPEATATT
+84 TNPEATTT
-93 LDNYTTTTTAAGA
+93 TVSNYTVTTTALSSSTTTTSSGSAPALSSAADKFA
-106 TSSTATTSLTSAVGG
+106 
-121 VKSPGNWDILE
+121 GNWANLE
-132 DPFKNFVRIGDGNTV
+132 DSFRNIVRIGDGNTV
-147 TRTAIEQSL
+147 TRTSIEQSL

-170 CISTLF
+170 CISTLY

-181 PINSERFESSRQK
+181 PINSERYESSRQK
-194 ADLAAS
+194 TDLAAS

-234 LNLTNGVVQSYV
+234 LNLTNGAVQSYV
-246 WWVKGGQAETQR
+246 WWVKGTAAEIQR
-258 YDEDSL
+258 YDEDGL

-270 AGSYPWFDDESS
+270 AGSYPWFDDETS

-296 NNYYKGWWTF
+296 NNYYKGWWTY
-306 PYFSCSLSRWL
+306 PYFSCSQSRWL

-354 YQFGSRRQKMQQ
+354 YPFGSRRQKMQQ
-366 LQQQHRLTARRSPFL
+366 LQTHNRLGARRSLFL
-381 GGRMGVLDEGTINDL
+381 GSRMGAIDESTINDL

-411 CDYRQPSAEAPS
+411 CDYRQPSAETPTVT
-423 ISGGKLLTTL
+423 GGKLLTTL
-433 SGSSSWARGSYQC
+433 TGSSSWTRGSYQC
-446 LCRAGYYSLRHPDG
+446 LCRGGFYSLRHPDG

-480 YTDVFKCLACA
+480 YSEVFKCLPCA

-559 MYLEKRNMSKKSLK
+559 MYLE
-573 EQNGHS
+573 
-579 KDKDSEEENEEDLH
+579 
-593 EAIKEMV
+593 
-600 KTPDIDESPGTS
+600 
-612 RRRSEWQDRPEE
+612 
-624 DHCHFKKSQHTGVD
+624 
-638 KPARRKLIIACILC
+638 
-652 FVFMIV
+652 
-658 EIVGGVVS
+658 
-666 NSLAIATDAAHLLTD
+666 
-681 LASFLISLFALYLAG
+681 
-696 RPSSERLNFG
+696 
-706 WYRAE
+706 
-711 VIGAMI
+711 
-717 SVFFIWVIT
+717 
-726 GILVYMAI
+726 
-734 MRWVNQEFDLEA
+734 
-746 KIMLITSALAIL
+746 
-758 FNIIMAVHLSHGH
+758 
-771 SHFTPGKFK
+771 
-780 RSEAIESQQV
+780 
-790 KEADLGSQKGLI
+790 
-802 LMGRSVSAQ
+802 
-811 FPVKVEQNINVRA
+811 
-824 ALIHVIG
+824 
-831 DLIQSIGV
+831 
-839 FVAALIIYFEPKWA
+839 
-853 FMDSV
+853 
-858 CTFVF
+858 
-863 SVLVLVVTF
+863 
-872 KILKDVLMVLME
+872 
-884 ATPDYMDY
+884 
-892 EEVKRTFLSIPGVEH
+892 
-907 VHNLRIW
+907 
-914 ALSINKIALSAHL
+914 
-927 AISKDADPQLIL
+927 
-939 EEATTLIHKRYR
+939 
-951 FFESTIQIEEF
+951 
-962 SPDMKNCE
+962 
-970 QCSRPSVKTEDRRP
+970 
-984 SDLEEG
+984 

-1064 WTISATPNAEV
+1064 WTISATPTAEV
-1075 ILDQSRLKFKQ
+1075 ILDQSQLKFKQ

-1142 VFHKATIHGN
+1142 VFH
-1152 SASWARSTRSSMA
+1152 
-1165 KVTPLLL
+1165 
-1172 THPQSGLTASL
+1172 
-1183 LTTSDLVMLFPNAG
+1183 VMLFPNAG

-1225 LRVLKGQGDKWDQKA
+1225 LRVFKGQGDKWDQKA

-1331 ETRQGTTTVLEDAIE
+1331 ENSTPTK
-1346 FDFHQAEP
+1346 
-1354 EEMITLKGEQPGS
+1354 LK
-1367 EEAALIAQFRRL
+1367 
-1379 FAPILDDSLNLY
+1379 
-1391 YQLNDLDDA
+1391 
-1400 EHVRIHQT
+1400 
-1408 VAQMHELTSS
+1408 
-1418 EEETMVTQVNSPSP
+1418 SPKGK
-1432 PVEVE
+1432 V
-1437 LLLPLSSNTSTAS
+1437 
-1450 SSLFAI
+1450 
-1456 HTPSPAHP
+1456 
-1464 SGLLL
+1464 
-1469 IPQNL
+1469 
-1474 ESPMLSCSDAITIT
+1474 
-1488 EQVQLHNPPYHLQV
+1488 
-1502 LEDENNTSCSL
+1502 
-1513 SSNLTDSKTLDGRT
+1513 
-1527 PIVV
+1527 

>member
-1 AVANAKTT
+1 MKC
-9 MRCWHNAVRRK
+9 RHNAVRRK
-20 KKKQAAGKGSEGAG
+20 KKKLPEEARAEKGSGGAE

-39 PDVIC
+39 PKGDGIC
-44 QGQQQVASDT
+44 QRQQQVDNYT
-54 WLTTRSVPLLWL
+54 WLTTQSVPLLWL

-72 AFAKQAAAATTA
+72 AFAKHAAAATAA
-84 TNPEATATT
+84 TNPEATTTTLNNYTATT
-93 LDNYTTTTTAAGA
+93 TLSAST
-106 TSSTATTSLTSAVGG
+106 STATTSSASAAGD
-121 VKSPGNWDILE
+121 KFSGNWAILE
-132 DPFKNFVRIGDGNTV
+132 DSFKNIVRIGDGNTV
-147 TRTAIEQSL
+147 TRAAIEQSL

-170 CISTLF
+170 CISTLY

-181 PINSERFESSRQK
+181 PINSERYESSRQK

-220 LLTDDFITG
+220 LLTDDFVTG

-234 LNLTNGVVQSYV
+234 LNLTNGAVQSYV
-246 WWVKGGQAETQR
+246 WWVKGAQSETQR
-258 YDEDSL
+258 YDEDGL

-270 AGSYPWFDDESS
+270 AGSYPWFDDETST
-282 SPTLRS
+282 PTLRS

-381 GGRMGVLDEGTINDL
+381 GGRMGLIDEGTINDL

-411 CDYRQPSAEAPS
+411 CDYRQPSAETPT

-433 SGSSSWARGSYQC
+433 TGSSSWARGSYQC
-446 LCRAGYYSLRHPDG
+446 LCRAGFYSLRHPDG

-480 YTDVFKCLACA
+480 YTEVFKCLPCA

-559 MYLEKRNMSKKSLK
+559 MYLE
-573 EQNGHS
+573 
-579 KDKDSEEENEEDLH
+579 
-593 EAIKEMV
+593 
-600 KTPDIDESPGTS
+600 
-612 RRRSEWQDRPEE
+612 
-624 DHCHFKKSQHTGVD
+624 
-638 KPARRKLIIACILC
+638 
-652 FVFMIV
+652 
-658 EIVGGVVS
+658 
-666 NSLAIATDAAHLLTD
+666 
-681 LASFLISLFALYLAG
+681 
-696 RPSSERLNFG
+696 
-706 WYRAE
+706 
-711 VIGAMI
+711 
-717 SVFFIWVIT
+717 
-726 GILVYMAI
+726 
-734 MRWVNQEFDLEA
+734 
-746 KIMLITSALAIL
+746 
-758 FNIIMAVHLSHGH
+758 
-771 SHFTPGKFK
+771 
-780 RSEAIESQQV
+780 
-790 KEADLGSQKGLI
+790 
-802 LMGRSVSAQ
+802 
-811 FPVKVEQNINVRA
+811 
-824 ALIHVIG
+824 
-831 DLIQSIGV
+831 
-839 FVAALIIYFEPKWA
+839 
-853 FMDSV
+853 
-858 CTFVF
+858 
-863 SVLVLVVTF
+863 
-872 KILKDVLMVLME
+872 
-884 ATPDYMDY
+884 
-892 EEVKRTFLSIPGVEH
+892 
-907 VHNLRIW
+907 
-914 ALSINKIALSAHL
+914 
-927 AISKDADPQLIL
+927 
-939 EEATTLIHKRYR
+939 
-951 FFESTIQIEEF
+951 
-962 SPDMKNCE
+962 
-970 QCSRPSVKTEDRRP
+970 
-984 SDLEEG
+984 

-1075 ILDQSRLKFKQ
+1075 ILDQSHLKFKQ

-1142 VFHKATIHGN
+1142 AFH
-1152 SASWARSTRSSMA
+1152 
-1165 KVTPLLL
+1165 
-1172 THPQSGLTASL
+1172 
-1183 LTTSDLVMLFPNAG
+1183 VMLFPNAG

-1320 VSTAQTQTGKD
+1320 VSTAQTQTGK
-1331 ETRQGTTTVLEDAIE
+1331 
-1346 FDFHQAEP
+1346 
-1354 EEMITLKGEQPGS
+1354 EESSTPTKLK
-1367 EEAALIAQFRRL
+1367 
-1379 FAPILDDSLNLY
+1379 
-1391 YQLNDLDDA
+1391 
-1400 EHVRIHQT
+1400 
-1408 VAQMHELTSS
+1408 
-1418 EEETMVTQVNSPSP
+1418 SPKGK
-1432 PVEVE
+1432 V
-1437 LLLPLSSNTSTAS
+1437 
-1450 SSLFAI
+1450 
-1456 HTPSPAHP
+1456 
-1464 SGLLL
+1464 
-1469 IPQNL
+1469 
-1474 ESPMLSCSDAITIT
+1474 
-1488 EQVQLHNPPYHLQV
+1488 
-1502 LEDENNTSCSL
+1502 
-1513 SSNLTDSKTLDGRT
+1513 
-1527 PIVV
+1527 